1 MHVSTTFDYSNIVE
15 HIRLSRSPVFVTLE
29 SD

>member
-1 MHVSTTFDYSNIVE
+1 M
-15 HIRLSRSPVFVTLE
+15 RLSRSPVFVTLE